1 MKTKI
6 FSLLTM
12 ISALFLGTS
21 CTEDMEYKDVDI
33 TPVSQLYSPKDNQSV
48 QLLASATASLFFEWS
63 SSLAADGNAPQYEVV
78 FDKVDGD
85 FSNPI
90 YRQTSDDLGT
100 RNYATISH
108 KVLDKVAQMAGIA
121 NGETG
126 TVKWT
131 VVSSR
136 GIVSKTSSLSRT
148 LNITR
153 LLGFS
158 EIPAQVFIT
167 GEGTECG
174 TEVAS
179 AIAMSSPASGE
190 YEIFTKLEAGKA
202 YKFID
207 NKTGSF
213 RTFYIDGASLKE
225 SNDGEGSATVS
236 ETGVYRIVLDFNVA
250 AVTMQKVESVGWYF
264 CPDGKVDVY
273 LDYVGNGTWVGQG
286 QTPFHQESW
295 GRDERYK
302 FEMVLSKD
310 GNETVEHWGPTNKT
324 DSRPGDNQGEEY
336 FYMSEYGVSQ
346 WDDKWKLHGKFD
358 SENNGG
364 KDTKFTFILNASGHY
379 THKVELVD

>member
-1 MKTKI
+1 MRAD
-6 FSLLTM
+6 SLGQLT
-12 ISALFLGTS
+12 AKGR
-21 CTEDMEYKDVDI
+21 E
-33 TPVSQLYSPKDNQSV
+33 
-48 QLLASATASLFFEWS
+48 
-63 SSLAADGNAPQYEVV
+63 
-78 FDKVDGD
+78 
-85 FSNPI
+85 
-90 YRQTSDDLGT
+90 
-100 RNYATISH
+100 
-108 KVLDKVAQMAGIA
+108 VLDKVAQMAGVA

-167 GEGTECG
+167 GEGTEGG
-174 TEVAS
+174 TDVAS

-225 SNDGEGSATVS
+225 SSDGEGSATVS

-264 CPDGKVDVY
+264 SPDAKVDIY
-273 LDYVGNGTWVGQG
+273 LD
-286 QTPFHQESW
+286 
-295 GRDERYK
+295 
-302 FEMVLSKD
+302 
-310 GNETVEHWGPTNKT
+310 
-324 DSRPGDNQGEEY
+324 
-336 FYMSEYGVSQ
+336 
-346 WDDKWKLHGKFD
+346 
-358 SENNGG
+358 
-364 KDTKFTFILNASGHY
+364 
-379 THKVELVD
+379 